1 MLLHLFLPS
10 NLYLDMEDLYIL
22 SMYLLGL
29 KLSEKR
35 KLIELYEKVK
45 STQNI
50 YKINVI
56 AIVFGFKYYIVKI
69 FQTIS

>member
-35 KLIELYEKVK
+35 KLIE
-45 STQNI
+45 
-50 YKINVI
+50 
-56 AIVFGFKYYIVKI
+56 
-69 FQTIS
+69 

>member
-1 MLLHLFLPS
+1 MLSYSFSNLFFLHL
-10 NLYLDMEDLYIL
+10 EDLDIL

-29 KLSEKR
+29 KLSEKH

-45 STQNI
+45 LTQNM

-56 AIVFGFKYYIVKI
+56 AIFFGFKY
-69 FQTIS
+69 